1 MKDTVELWIRHPDI
15 DKIEVSSFGRVRS
28 VNGHYY
34 KSRSDKNGYMRLH
47 FHMNGKHVFKLV
59 HRLVAETFIPNPN
72 NLPQINHKDNDRTNN
87 NVSNLEWCTASYNVQ
102 YREKYGK
109 SQAEAAGHPLF
120 AINLVTL
127 EVSHFRSQNE
137 AGQALG
143 VYRQSIN
150 AVLKGR
156 YKQAHGFWFVN
167 DDENANAAIENKLH
181 DIKEKHLEVK

>member
-1 MKDTVELWIRHPDI
+1 MDKNENEVWKKHPEI
-15 DKIEVSSFGRVRS
+15 EKLEVSSFGRARS

-72 NLPQINHKDNDRTNN
+72 NLPQVNHKDGDRTNN
-87 NVSNLEWCTASYNVQ
+87 NVDNLEWCTASYNMN
-102 YREKYGK
+102 YREKFG
-109 SQAEAAGHPLF
+109 EAQGHPVL
-120 AINLVTL
+120 AINLTTL
-127 EVSHFRSQNE
+127 EVSRFRSQRE
-137 AGQALG
+137 AERALG
-143 VYRQSIN
+143 VYRQSII

-181 DIKEKHLEVK
+181 DIKDKYLEVK